1 MLRFFIMLS
10 GLTLSAYAGEIYL
23 VLGSDTAIWQ
33 GMNTSRYHCDYVPD
47 LYTVPSENA
56 YQVMDS
62 AYRNRLQDSY
72 GTPLKLTW
80 WMMAGNIFRYAN
92 NTNVPLTNIMTL
104 YLMKEYHGEQIQT
117 FGDELSLHYHTFQ
130 WYDYDQDG
138 RVYWN
143 QSQTFM
149 DCFDDFN
156 VTLAQFL
163 LEEEIF
169 PVSFRS
175 GWHYMDNG
183 WQNYLDDRILPF
195 SMHNDY
201 PAKRNDTVEPLD
213 NIFDW
218 SEAPSEFV
226 PYHPNR
232 ENYQI
237 PGQLNGW
244 NVRSAHLRRVLSR
257 DLLDTLFVQASNG
270 QDQVACFWGHLPETD
285 FLENIEKIH
294 QRAQQL
300 DEQYPNVKFR
310 YCSAIEAMQRWLQT
324 TDQTPP
330 QLTMTEQHTPAGTQF
345 IVESDKA
352 IFQQQPFVAV
362 KDIYE
367 RYQVLDCDPVGPLTW
382 VTRTSVPGELLA
394 RAGAAACDSVGNLA
408 MTFIDVLPR
417 DIFIDNQDPGYREIS
432 GTWSPSDR
440 AAWGT
445 DSRTAV
451 LTGSD
456 SAAAEWAFDTEQTT
470 LYQIFLQQ
478 PEVMGRTET
487 VVARIIYNDILYD
500 EILFKGSLPA
510 EQWVYLATLEGME
523 GGQARVELS
532 ARAQES
538 GSQVL
543 AADVIKVSAL
553 VRPIDLYLQQSF
565 VDLGKVIIEEKQ
577 PFEMVVG
584 NSGVEELQ
592 LEAIESVF
600 GYAAVV
606 GELPM
611 QIEPMSQTTIT
622 LEFSPQVLGALE
634 DTLIIRSNDPV
645 QPEKRVVIKAQGMN
659 YFTIVDNENADQ
671 YTESGDWQ
679 TSNAQAFGPSSRYA
693 FLYRSPKPWAEF
705 SAVLQK
711 SGLYEISIIVPKTV
725 NAAEN
730 ALYEI
735 SVEGVP
741 LDSVYVDQNQDSGDW
756 VPIIQVSLP
765 YGKPVQ
771 TRVIDDGSNQNG
783 TVLRADA
790 VQYALIEE
798 RVVSV
803 DERNDSVP
811 SEFELGQNYPNP
823 FNSMTTIPFTIP
835 KDGRVLIEIYNIL
848 GARVYAKEVFMAAG
862 SHSFTWNGTDYT
874 SKMIA
879 SGIYTYKVRTKE
891 SVQTRRMLYLR

>member
-1 MLRFFIMLS
+1 MASNYRNTTKATQKIILGTIFMLRFFILLL
-10 GLTLSAYAGEIYL
+10 GFTLSAYAGEIYL

-33 GMNTSRYHCDYVPD
+33 GMNTSEYHCDYVPD

-62 AYRNRLQDSY
+62 AYRNRLQDSF

-92 NTNVPLTNIMTL
+92 NTNVPLANIMTL

-201 PAKRNDTVEPLD
+201 PAKRKDTVEPLD

-244 NVRSAHLRRVLSR
+244 NVRSAHLTRVLSR

-324 TDQTPP
+324 ADQTPP
-330 QLTMTEQHTPAGTQF
+330 QLTMTEQRTPDGTQF

-367 RYQVLDCDPVGPLTW
+367 RYQVLDCDPIGPLTW

-394 RAGAAACDSVGNLA
+394 RAGAAVCDSVGNLA
-408 MTFIDVLPR
+408 MTFIDALPR
-417 DIFIDNQDPGYREIS
+417 DIYIDNQDPGYREIA

-456 SAAAEWAFDTEQTT
+456 SAAAEWTFDTEQTT

-478 PEVMGRTET
+478 PEVTGRTET
-487 VVARIIYNDILYD
+487 VVARIFYNDILCD
-500 EILFKGSLPA
+500 EIPFEGSLPA
-510 EQWVYLATLEGME
+510 EQWIYLSTLEGTE

-532 ARAQES
+532 AKAQES

-543 AADVIKVSAL
+543 AADV
-553 VRPIDLYLQQSF
+553 R
-565 VDLGKVIIEEKQ
+565 
-577 PFEMVVG
+577 
-584 NSGVEELQ
+584 
-592 LEAIESVF
+592 
-600 GYAAVV
+600 
-606 GELPM
+606 
-611 QIEPMSQTTIT
+611 IEPMSQTSIA

-634 DTLIIRSNDPV
+634 DTLIIRSNDPI

-659 YFTIVDNENADQ
+659 YFTIVDNENADH
-671 YTESGDWQ
+671 YAESGDWQ
-679 TSNAQAFGPSSRYA
+679 TSNAQAFGISSRYA

-735 SVEGVP
+735 SVEGSP
-741 LDSVYVDQNQDSGDW
+741 LDSVHVDQNQHSGDW

-765 YGKPVQ
+765 QGKPVQ

-803 DERNDSVP
+803 KKQNDAMP
-811 SEFELGQNYPNP
+811 LEFELGQNYPNP
-823 FNSMTTIPFTIP
+823 FNSTTTILFTIP
-835 KDGRVLIEIYNIL
+835 ADGRVLIEIYNIL

-862 SHSFTWNGTDYT
+862 SHSFTWNGTDLSGKT
-874 SKMIA
+874 VA
-879 SGIYTYKVRTKE
+879 SGIYTYR
-891 SVQTRRMLYLR
+891 VQTNETSRMKKMLYLR